1 MLKAWL
7 FSEHCFIAGLQWVGA
22 PCQQR
27 AIAKGQCSVAAKQR
41 GGGKHIA
48 QVKFTYQIH
57 RLNQKREKPLVLFNS
72 QNYIEVNL
80 FFCGG
85 HTYKSERSNPGPYLI
100 LFVL

>member
-7 FSEHCFIAGLQWVGA
+7 FSKHCFIARLQWVGA

-57 RLNQKREKPLVLFNS
+57 CLNQKREKPLVLFNS
-72 QNYIEVNL
+72 QSYIEVN
-80 FFCGG
+80 FFFGG